1 MGGGRG
7 MKITQREAA
16 RQLMNFDVVLMGA
29 IAALASLGLIMVLS
43 ASGIMAEKVYGDKYA
58 LFWKQ
63 ILFMGV
69 GCAVLVVAARARMEF
84 FYRHTY
90 LWLLVTAGLL
100 ALTIFSPFSTTAG
113 GASRWLRLGPMSV
126 QPLEAAKIALVFY
139 LSYFFANKQE
149 MVKTFSV
156 GFLPPILMTCG
167 LCVLLL
173 LQPDFGG
180 AVFLAGLLFLMCLVG
195 GTRIIFLGSAIML
208 GVFLGVLLVVNSP
221 YRFRRVFSFLDPFK
235 DAQNTGYQL
244 VQSLYGLGSGGWV
257 GQGLGEG
264 KQKLF
269 FLPEA
274 HNDFIM
280 SVVGEELGFVGIS
293 LVIIL
298 LGVVLWRTI
307 RISIR
312 QEALHD
318 RITAFGM
325 GAILIMGGILNMG
338 VVLGAI
344 PPKGVPMPFL
354 SYGGSHLVS
363 GFFCAGVLLNLSR
376 KVKA

>member
-1 MGGGRG
+1 

-16 RQLMNFDVVLMGA
+16 RQLMSFDVILLGA
-29 IAALASLGLIMVLS
+29 ILCLASLGLIMVLS

-63 ILFMGV
+63 VVFMSAGLT
-69 GCAVLVVAARARMEF
+69 VLLVMSRAKMEF

-90 LWLLVTAGLL
+90 LWLLLTAGLL
-100 ALTIFSPFSTTAG
+100 LLTIFSPFSTTAG
-113 GASRWLRLGPMSV
+113 GASRWLRLGPISV

-139 LSYFFANKQE
+139 LAYFFANKQD

-156 GFLPPILMTCG
+156 GFLPPILMTGG
-167 LCVLLL
+167 LCFLLL

-180 AVFLAGLLFLMCLVG
+180 SVFLSALLFLMCLVG

-208 GVFLGVLLVVNSP
+208 ALVSAVLLVVNSP
-221 YRFRRVFSFLDPFK
+221 YRFRRVFSFLDPFQ
-235 DAQNTGYQL
+235 DAQNSGYQL
-244 VQSLYGLGSGGWV
+244 VQSLYGLGSGGWF
-257 GQGLGEG
+257 GLGLGEG
-264 KQKLF
+264 RQKLF

-293 LVIIL
+293 LVVIL

-307 RISIR
+307 VISLR
-312 QEALHD
+312 QQSMHD

-325 GAILIMGGILNMG
+325 GAILVIGGSLNLG

-344 PPKGVPMPFL
+344 PPKGVPMPFI
-354 SYGGSHLVS
+354 SYGGSHLLS
-363 GFFCAGVLLNLSR
+363 GFFCSGVLLNLSR
-376 KVKA
+376 KATT

>member
-1 MGGGRG
+1 
-7 MKITQREAA
+7 MKITQRDGA
-16 RQLMNFDVVLMGA
+16 RQIMSVDVILLGAVLC
-29 IAALASLGLIMVLS
+29 LASLGLIMVMS

-63 ILFMGV
+63 VLFMAAG
-69 GCAVLVVAARARMEF
+69 ALALIVAARTNMEF
-84 FYRHTY
+84 FYRRTY
-90 LWLLVTAGLL
+90 LWILLAMGLL
-100 ALTIFSPFSTTAG
+100 LLTIFSPLATTAG
-113 GASRWLRLGPMSV
+113 GASRWLRLGPFSV

-139 LSYFFANKQE
+139 LSYYFANKQDL
-149 MVKTFSV
+149 VKTFSV
-156 GFLPPILMTCG
+156 GFLPPIIMTG
-167 LCVLLL
+167 TLCFLLL

-195 GTRIIFLGSAIML
+195 GTRIIFLGSTVILAL
-208 GVFLGVLLVVNSP
+208 VSAALLVVNSP
-221 YRFRRVFSFLDPFK
+221 YRFRRVFSFLDPFN
-235 DAQNTGYQL
+235 DAQNSGYQL
-244 VQSLYGLGSGGWV
+244 VQSLYGLGSGGWL

-280 SVVGEELGFVGIS
+280 SVLGEELGFVGVSFI
-293 LVIIL
+293 VIL
-298 LGVVLWRTI
+298 LAVVLWRTLV
-307 RISIR
+307 ISVR
-312 QEALHD
+312 QESMHD

-325 GAILIMGGILNMG
+325 GAIVIVGGILNMG

-354 SYGGSHLVS
+354 SYGGSPVVS
-363 GFFCAGVLLNLSR
+363 GFFCIGVLLNLSR